1 MSSSAVAALI
11 QNRLESTWALTPIR
25 LPNRDFDPAGR
36 PFVEVAFPGSG
47 ISRGAIGD
55 ASNPMW
61 SEAGSFMAHVFVPQ
75 NVGDGTARQLADA
88 LADVFLRWGPPP
100 VGLTIHERYASQ
112 DGERLV
118 QGRPWYGVSFG
129 VRYEYQS
136 IG

>member
-1 MSSSAVAALI
+1 MSSAAVAALVTT
-11 QNRLESTWALTPIR
+11 RLESAWTLTPIR

-47 ISRGAIGD
+47 VSRGAIGD
-55 ASNPMW
+55 ASNPLW
-61 SEAGSFMAHVFVPQ
+61 SETGAWMNHIFVPQ

-88 LADVFLRWGPPP
+88 LADVFLRWDAPA
-100 VGLTIHERYASQ
+100 GLTIFERMASQ

-118 QGRPWYGVSFG
+118 QGRPWYGISFG
-129 VRYEYQS
+129 IRYEYHS